1 MPFGI
6 EVGESVGAIPH
17 GMKRLV
23 TMNKKQKL
31 KAKGKRFG
39 LYNVEVKPIEITLTF
54 GYVGLA
60 MPFHEP
66 KKVGQGLFFTAG
78 TK

>member
-1 MPFGI
+1 
-6 EVGESVGAIPH
+6 
-17 GMKRLV
+17 
-23 TMNKKQKL
+23 MNRKQKL

-39 LYNVEVKPIEITLTF
+39 LYNVEVKPIEITLAF

>member
-1 MPFGI
+1 M
-6 EVGESVGAIPH
+6 GAIPQ
-17 GMKRLV
+17 GLKRLV

-31 KAKGKRFG
+31 KAKGKRF
-39 LYNVEVKPIEITLTF
+39 
-54 GYVGLA
+54 GLA